1 MSFWQEAALLRG
13 CLVITNFS
21 ELFVR
26 AIPHLLTG
34 AVTTMWIT
42 ASAVSIGVVIGV
54 IMGLARLSQKT
65 LLRTAARIYIDFL
78 RGTPLLVQIFIIYLG
93 LPNLLSVVLGHP
105 YPINVYVAGIMACGL
120 NSGAYVAEIV
130 RAGIQSIDRG
140 QTEAARSLG
149 MTSWQTMRYVVLPQA
164 FKRIVPPLGNEFIA
178 MLKDTSLLSVIGI
191 EELTRKGQLFIAVT
205 FAPFPVWAGVLLMYL
220 AMTLTIS
227 RLVSMTERRLAVSDR
242 RD

>member
-1 MSFWQEAALLRG
+1 M
-13 CLVITNFS
+13 
-21 ELFVR
+21 R

>member
-1 MSFWQEAALLRG
+1 MDIA
-13 CLVITNFS
+13 NFS

-26 AIPHLLTG
+26 AIPQLLTG
-34 AVTTMWIT
+34 AVTTIWIT
-42 ASAVSIGVVIGV
+42 ALAVSIGVLIGLV
-54 IMGLARLSQKT
+54 VGLARISGKT
-65 LLRTAARIYIDFL
+65 WLRALARVYVDAI

-93 LPNLLSVVLGHP
+93 IPNLLNVLLGQQF
-105 YPINVYVAGIMACGL
+105 PINVYVAGVMACGL

-149 MTSWQTMRYVVLPQA
+149 MNSWQTMRYVILPQA
-164 FKRIVPPLGNEFIA
+164 FKRIIPPLGNEFIA

-205 FAPFPVWAGVLLMYL
+205 FAPFPVYTGVLLMYL

-227 RLVSMTERRLAVSDR
+227 RFVSMLERRLAVSDR
-242 RD
+242 SN

>member
-1 MSFWQEAALLRG
+1 
-13 CLVITNFS
+13 
-21 ELFVR
+21 VR

>member
-1 MSFWQEAALLRG
+1 M
-13 CLVITNFS
+13 VIANFS

-26 AIPHLLTG
+26 AVPHLLTG
-34 AVTTMWIT
+34 ALTTMWIT
-42 ASAVSIGVVIGV
+42 ALAVSLGVLIGAFV
-54 IMGLARLSQKT
+54 GLARLSQKR
-65 LLRTAARIYIDFL
+65 LLRTIAGFYVDFL

-93 LPNLLSVVLGHP
+93 IPNLLNALLGHQV
-105 YPINVYVAGIMACGL
+105 PINVYVAGIAACGL

-164 FKRIVPPLGNEFIA
+164 FKRIIPPLGNEFIA

-205 FAPFPVWAGVLLMYL
+205 FAPFPVYTGVLLMYL
-220 AMTLTIS
+220 AMTLSIS
-227 RLVSMTERRLAVSDR
+227 RFVSMLERRLAVSDR

>member
-1 MSFWQEAALLRG
+1 LDIA
-13 CLVITNFS
+13 NFS

-26 AIPHLLTG
+26 AIPQLLTG
-34 AVTTMWIT
+34 AVTTIWIT
-42 ASAVSIGVVIGV
+42 ALAVSIGVLIGLV
-54 IMGLARLSQKT
+54 VGLARISGKT
-65 LLRTAARIYIDFL
+65 WLRALARVYVDAI

-93 LPNLLSVVLGHP
+93 IPNLLNVLLGQQF
-105 YPINVYVAGIMACGL
+105 PINVYVAGVMACGL

-149 MTSWQTMRYVVLPQA
+149 MNSWQTMRYVILPQA
-164 FKRIVPPLGNEFIA
+164 FKRIIPPLGNEFIA

-205 FAPFPVWAGVLLMYL
+205 FAPFPVYTGVLLMYL

-227 RLVSMTERRLAVSDR
+227 RFVSMLERRLAVSDR
-242 RD
+242 SN

>member
-1 MSFWQEAALLRG
+1 M
-13 CLVITNFS
+13 VITNFS

-78 RGTPLLVQIFIIYLG
+78 RGTPLLVQIFIIYFG
-93 LPNLLSVVLGHP
+93 LPNLLSVVLGHQF
-105 YPINVYVAGIMACGL
+105 PINVYVAGIMACGL

-149 MTSWQTMRYVVLPQA
+149 MTNWQTMSYVVLPQA

-205 FAPFPVWAGVLLMYL
+205 FASFPVWAGVLLMYL

-227 RLVSMTERRLAVSDR
+227 RLVSMMERRLAVSDR

>member
-1 MSFWQEAALLRG
+1 MA
-13 CLVITNFS
+13 NFS

-26 AIPHLLTG
+26 AIPQLLTG
-34 AVTTMWIT
+34 AVTTIWIT
-42 ASAVSIGVVIGV
+42 ALAVSIGVLIGLV
-54 IMGLARLSQKT
+54 VGLARISGKT
-65 LLRTAARIYIDFL
+65 WLRALARVYVDAI

-93 LPNLLSVVLGHP
+93 IPNLLNVLLGQQF
-105 YPINVYVAGIMACGL
+105 PINVYVAGVMACGL

-149 MTSWQTMRYVVLPQA
+149 MNSWQTMRYVILPQA
-164 FKRIVPPLGNEFIA
+164 FKRIIPPLGNEFIA

-205 FAPFPVWAGVLLMYL
+205 FAPFPVYTGVLLMYL

-227 RLVSMTERRLAVSDR
+227 RFVSMLERRLAVSDR
-242 RD
+242 SN

>member
-1 MSFWQEAALLRG
+1 M
-13 CLVITNFS
+13 VINNFS

-42 ASAVSIGVVIGV
+42 ALAVSLGVLIGVVV
-54 IMGLARLSQKT
+54 GLARLSQKT
-65 LLRTAARIYIDFL
+65 LLRTLARIYIDFL
-78 RGTPLLVQIFIIYLG
+78 RGTPLLVQIFIIYFG
-93 LPNLLSVVLGHP
+93 VPNLLNVIFNHQF
-105 YPINVYVAGIMACGL
+105 PINVYVAGIMACGL

-164 FKRIVPPLGNEFIA
+164 FKRIIPPLGNEFIA

-205 FAPFPVWAGVLLMYL
+205 FAPFPVYSGVLLVYL
-220 AMTLTIS
+220 TMTLTIS
-227 RLVSMTERRLAVSDR
+227 RLVSMMERRLAVSDR